1 MDLFI
6 SILLIIFFLFGAF
19 SLYTVAELI
28 SSVYGRRNDRTR
40 IARLESSNEIFMS
53 VAWFIAACVCILIFT
68 LMVM

>member
-40 IARLESSNEIFMS
+40 LARLESSNDLFMMVS
-53 VAWFIAACVCILIFT
+53 WIIAACVCGLIFI
-68 LMVM
+68 LMVI